1 MIWGKILI
9 FLLPKLFYWWKFEV
23 LSRQRRSQSCGNRV
37 SETQKIIS
45 EIIFRKLL
53 RINSVNFFWQ
63 SCFLF
68 TAEVWGVVEPTEATT
83 EKRGQSKQRRN
94 CWRILQQRKHTL
106 ELGSGKHCNNCD
118 CCLFIVREAHPPPPP
133 HRALDTGQFRFRSKF
148 KVPSCV
154 QKWPS

>member
-1 MIWGKILI
+1 MIWGKILK
-9 FLLPKLFYWWKFEV
+9 FLLPKLFYWLKFEV

-63 SCFLF
+63 SCFLC
-68 TAEVWGVVEPTEATT
+68 TAEVWGVVEPTT

-118 CCLFIVREAHPPPPP
+118 CCLFIVREAPPPPKKRKKKKEYY
-133 HRALDTGQFRFRSKF
+133 HVWYCQDRNILY
-148 KVPSCV
+148 VE
-154 QKWPS
+154 